1 MICCFISSPPNHP
14 SPNAT
19 TIPLQIFSC
28 IMNDGDGGLD
38 LRGRL
43 WYGYVHNGSM
53 AYSGS
58 GVLSWTTH
66 PCATVTEGN
75 RGWGNA
81 VKGGFIKNFLR
92 LGFLIFVKNEIF
104 RQNKK
109 QS

>member
-1 MICCFISSPPNHP
+1 MICCFISSLLAQP
-14 SPNAT
+14 SPTAT

-28 IMNDGDGGLD
+28 IMNDGDGGID
-38 LRGRL
+38 LRGRQ
-43 WYGYVHNGSM
+43 WYGSM
-53 AYSGS
+53 AYFCS
-58 GVLSWTTH
+58 GVLSWTTTH
-66 PCATVTEGN
+66 PCATVTEGK

-104 RQNKK
+104 RQNKE